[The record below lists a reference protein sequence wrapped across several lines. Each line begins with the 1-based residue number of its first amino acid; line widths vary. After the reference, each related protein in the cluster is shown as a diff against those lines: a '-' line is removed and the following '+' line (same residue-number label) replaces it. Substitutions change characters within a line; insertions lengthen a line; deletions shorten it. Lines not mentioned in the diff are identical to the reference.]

1 MISSDLCNQV
11 LKCGKLLSRKC
22 GDGLSDF
29 IQCSLGGVCVSPTG
43 LLLESCS
50 LFLRTL
56 DIVNW
61 TKTQFRLVASVQA
74 TFVPRQLGIF
84 IKP

>member
-1 MISSDLCNQV
+1 MISSGLSNQV

-22 GDGLSDF
+22 GDDLSDF
-29 IQCSLGGVCVSPTG
+29 SQCSLGGVCVSPTS
-43 LLLESCS
+43 LLLATCS

-61 TKTQFRLVASVQA
+61 TQNPIPIGCLGSSNICA
-74 TFVPRQLGIF
+74 TPVKHLY
-84 IKP
+84 